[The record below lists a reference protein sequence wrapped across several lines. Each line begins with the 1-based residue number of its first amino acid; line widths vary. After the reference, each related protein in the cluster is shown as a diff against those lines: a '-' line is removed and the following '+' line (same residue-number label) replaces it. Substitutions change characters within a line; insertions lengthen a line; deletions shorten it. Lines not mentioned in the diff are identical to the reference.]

1 MSASELKDSMK
12 KSLFFLISPGRLNR
26 KEEGRKLRQQLHKP
40 TGLPWWLS
48 GKEVPAKAGD
58 VGLIRGSGRS
68 PGRGHIN
75 MPGASVRNPTRDK
88 VMRKEAWQ
96 NTRTW
101 SGFRGSPWNFLSIH
115 PLKKIRICLL
125 FHSSNILWK
134 KSNQG
139 FSLLHLKGMFQLNP
153 LW

>member
-75 MPGASVRNPTRDK
+75 MPGASVRNPAHDK
-88 VMRKEAWQ
+88 VMLQTSDDAR
-96 NTRTW
+96 RVR
-101 SGFRGSPWNFLSIH
+101 S
-115 PLKKIRICLL
+115 
-125 FHSSNILWK
+125 
-134 KSNQG
+134 QG
-139 FSLLHLKGMFQLNP
+139 FPLVFLEHVPQKTKICRLLYSALLMFSEKFKSGL
-153 LW
+153 